1 MKEMSNIQKINRR
14 DFVKIFG
21 LTSAGIILGCNVSSD
36 KKEFIPASNG
46 NSFIPNVFIQIHKDG
61 TITLMASRSEMG
73 QGIRTSL
80 ASAIADEMEADWK
93 YVSVK
98 QAVGHEKYGN
108 QNTDGSRSVR
118 TILEPMRKMGATAKM
133 MLIAAA
139 AQKWNISETDCK
151 AENHFIINQKTA
163 EKIFFGDLVEVA
175 SKISLPDEK
184 NIQLKK
190 VEDFN
195 YIGKT
200 LKSVDLKDFTHGTAK
215 YGMDISIPNMKFAAI
230 ARCPVTFGTVKSFD
244 SKNAETVFGVEKIV
258 SLDRMIPPVGQFFGA
273 LGGVAVIANNT
284 WSAFQGKLNLEIE
297 WNYGE
302 NHSFDTVKFTEILTK
317 RVHEKAKLVPGSK
330 GNVTKAF
337 NEAEKSIE
345 ATYHV
350 PFLVHTPMEVPNA
363 TAWFQGDKVEV
374 WAPVQDPQTAR
385 AEIAHFFEI
394 PIENIT
400 INVTFLG
407 GGFGR
412 KSKSDFVVEAVALS
426 KKINAPV
433 QVVWTREDDV
443 QHSFYHATSVQ
454 YLKGS
459 INKNGQVTGWLQRV
473 ALPSIVS
480 SFKPFSEYASGLELN
495 QGFTNNPYQI
505 ENFRLE
511 NAKAEAHLRIGWMR
525 SVVHIHSGF
534 ANNCFVDELAFAAK
548 IDPIQFHLNLIGK
561 DTIIDG
567 KSAFPYNSK
576 RMKDVLINTSKL
588 ANWGRKLSKN
598 HGIGIAIHYS
608 FYSYVATAV
617 EVSVFNGVVKIE
629 NVWTTIDCGLV
640 LNKDNVKNQLEGAA
654 IFGISLAMFGKI
666 STKEGAV
673 EQYNFFDYQ
682 MARMKD
688 APKITI
694 DIVDAMNEP
703 PTGVGEPGVPVMA
716 PAICNAIFN
725 ATGKR
730 VRFLPIMEQELESI

>member
-1 MKEMSNIQKINRR
+1 MSTIQKINRR

-21 LTSAGIILGCNVSSD
+21 LTSTGIILGCNISSD
-36 KKEFIPASNG
+36 NKNVIPTTDGNTFSPNLFIE
-46 NSFIPNVFIQIHKDG
+46 IHKDG
-61 TITLMASRSEMG
+61 KITLISSRSEMG
-73 QGIRTSL
+73 QGIKTSL
-80 ASAIADEMEADWK
+80 TSAIADELEADWS
-93 YVSVK
+93 YISVK
-98 QAVGHEKYGN
+98 QAIGHEKYGN

-118 TILEPMRKMGATAKM
+118 TILEPMRKMGAAAKM

-139 AQKWNISETDCK
+139 AKKWNVSESDCK
-151 AENHFIINQKTA
+151 AENHHIINTKTN
-163 EKIFFGDLVEVA
+163 EKIFYGDLVDAA
-175 SKISLPDEK
+175 SKVEIPSDEIIK
-184 NIQLKK
+184 LKK
-190 VEDFN
+190 VTDFK

-200 LKSVDLKDFTHGTAK
+200 LKSIDLTDFTHGTAK
-215 YGMDISIPNMKFAAI
+215 YGMDIRIPNMKFAAI
-230 ARCPVTFGTVKSFD
+230 ARCPVTFGTVKSVESSD
-244 SKNAETVFGVEKIV
+244 AEKISGVEKVIQ
-258 SLDRMIPPVGQFFGA
+258 LDRIVPPVGQFFGA

-284 WSAFQGKLNLEIE
+284 WSAFQGKLSLNIE

-302 NHSFDTVKFTEILTK
+302 NQTFDTEKFKDVLTK
-317 RVHEKAKLVPGSK
+317 RVHEKGKLVPGSI
-330 GNVTKAF
+330 GNVARAF
-337 NEAEKSIE
+337 DDASKVIE

-374 WAPVQDPQTAR
+374 WAPLQDPQTAR

-400 INVTFLG
+400 VNVTFLG

-443 QHSFYHATSVQ
+443 KHSFYHATSVQ

-459 INKNGQVTGWLQRV
+459 IAKNGSVSGWLQRV
-473 ALPSIVS
+473 AMPSIVS
-480 SFKPFSEYASGLELN
+480 SFKPMSDYASGFELG
-495 QGFTNNPYQI
+495 QGFTNNPYKI

-511 NAKAEAHLRIGWMR
+511 NAKAEANLRIGWMR

-534 ANNCFVDELAFAAK
+534 ANNSFVDELAFVAK
-548 IDPIQFHLNLIGK
+548 KDPVQFHLDLIGE
-561 DTIIDG
+561 DRIIEG
-567 KSAFPYNSK
+567 KSNHPYDSK
-576 RMKDVLINTSKL
+576 RMKNVLNVTAKN
-588 ANWGRKLSKN
+588 ANWGRKLPEN

-617 EVSVFNGVVKIE
+617 EVSLINNKVKVEHI
-629 NVWTTIDCGLV
+629 WTTIDCGLV
-640 LNKDNVKNQLEGAA
+640 LNKDNVINQLEGAA
-654 IFGISLAMFGKI
+654 IFGMSLALFGKI
-666 STKEGAV
+666 TTKEGAV
-673 EQYNFFDYQ
+673 EQHNFFDYP
-682 MARMKD
+682 MTRMKH
-688 APKITI
+688 APKISVEI
-694 DIVDAMNEP
+694 INAMNEP
-703 PTGVGEPGVPVMA
+703 PTGVGEPGVPVIA

-730 VRFLPIMEQELESI
+730 IRQIPLIDQGFDFE